1 MTTVADVI
9 RMLSE
14 LPLDAKICHWHPE
27 DGQLPVTYWQDK
39 DGTYVLD
46 GDWDAH
52 IADAEIEIANRKL
65 AADRKVVA

>member
-14 LPLDAKICHWHPE
+14 LPLDAEVYYDHHE
-27 DGQLPVTYWQDK
+27 DGRLPITYWQDE
-39 DGTYVLD
+39 DGAYIID
-46 GDWDAH
+46 GDFDAH
-52 IADAEIEIANRKL
+52 IADAEIAGKKL